1 MQTFPLSIF
10 GYFVTHYLLLAIIQP
25 LTASSNAYLCILYSN
40 FVLLD
45 IHYSAQFLCKTVM
58 YLLGEM
64 LAQELQFFF
73 FFFFSRVVFLLF
85 NFPIEW
91 PLI

>member
-85 NFPIEW
+85 HFPIEW

>member
-73 FFFFSRVVFLLF
+73 FFFSRVVFLLF